1 MLQPCLRPYLAVI
14 LLHFSEIAT
23 RVQLV
28 KNKPNIRTYLHI
40 ESERY

>member
-14 LLHFSEIAT
+14 LLHFLEIAT

-28 KNKPNIRTYLHI
+28 KNKPDVRTYLQI
-40 ESERY
+40 GSERY